1 MLVALGCALSNW
13 QTQRAHQ
20 KEAIE
25 ARLLSRESTPA
36 VPLPS
41 LVDIAQMEYT
51 RVILKGEFD
60 GQWPV
65 YLDNR
70 PMNGLAGITVMMPF
84 KLQNQERYVMVA
96 RGWVPRNN
104 QDRAAIKPY
113 LTPTGII
120 QIEGILKAN
129 SGRVF
134 QLGSA
139 PAVRPKA
146 LVQNLELD
154 AFERSSHLPVYP
166 FIVEQTQSATDD
178 GLLRDWPRAS
188 MGSDRHRGYAF
199 QWLALAVMAFL
210 FFVVT
215 SFGKRDGRK
224 PEQQR
229 EQQ

>member
-1 MLVALGCALSNW
+1 M
-13 QTQRAHQ
+13 
-20 KEAIE
+20 
-25 ARLLSRESTPA
+25 LSRESMPA
-36 VPLPS
+36 IPLPT

-51 RVILKGEFD
+51 RVILTGEFD
-60 GQWPV
+60 GQWPI

-70 PMNGLAGITVMMPF
+70 PMHGLAGITVMMPF
-84 KLQNQERYVMVA
+84 KLHNQDRYVMVA

-139 PAVRPKA
+139 PAVQPKA

-199 QWLALAVMAFL
+199 QWLALAVMAFI